1 MKRRAFLASAAAITV
16 LPFAAEATPEAL
28 AAAIKQVTGGAALRP
43 GKVTLDIPPLIENGN
58 AVPMT
63 VSVDSPMTAE
73 DHVKTIH
80 VFNEKNPQP
89 HVLSAWLS
97 PGNGKALVARASS
110 SPTRRRSWP
119 SPRPARASSGRRAP
133 R

>member
-1 MKRRAFLASAAAITV
+1 MKSRRPESRGSYPRFSEAKSRDLFCGRRKRGPSAALGATMGRRVFLASAAAVTV

-63 VSVDSPMTAE
+63 VSVESPMTAD

-80 VFNEKNPQP
+80 VFN
-89 HVLSAWLS
+89 
-97 PGNGKALVARASS
+97 
-110 SPTRRRSWP
+110 
-119 SPRPARASSGRRAP
+119 
-133 R
+133 